1 MIFTEDYNIADKY
14 RLSDGEKI
22 STVEMMPLRFTSLDS
37 AKYGPVLD
45 TPIREA
51 INKYFNFKL
60 PTRNDPNYSFDYDLY
75 VYHLDGVYQEF
86 YCKKFY
92 AYSKVALNPS
102 LWKLFVDG
110 VGQPKIYDVREKI
123 DKFTS
128 ITDVTSTHFT
138 GISLSPTGDLISIR
152 VYDSQYNLAE
162 LEELADNDFLSR
174 INEIPLAS
182 NNLELYSS
190 PICKGSIDVYPD
202 SDLITYRLNFKY
214 AKLFDDN
221 YEGKGIMRYTPN
233 MKELSNSY
241 LDLVSRDG
249 GVMILTGDQVA
260 FIQSKLVGESYF
272 NLEYDVN
279 PDGTVAE
286 VYAYINTVH
295 QFKDLT
301 TQ

>member
-1 MIFTEDYNIADKY
+1 MIFTDDYNIADKY
-14 RLSDGEKI
+14 RLSDGEKV
-22 STVEMMPLRFTSLDS
+22 STVEMMPARFTSLDN

-45 TPIREA
+45 TPVKEA

-60 PTRNDPNYSFDYDLY
+60 FTSNDPNYIFDNDLY

-86 YCKKFY
+86 FCKKFY

-128 ITDVTSTHFT
+128 ISDATCTYFT

-152 VYDSQYNLAE
+152 VYDSQYNLSE
-162 LEELADNDFLSR
+162 LTDNDFLSR
-174 INEIPLAS
+174 VNEIPLAS
-182 NNLELYSS
+182 IFS

-221 YEGKGIMRYTPN
+221 YEGKGIIKYTPN
-233 MKELSNSY
+233 MKDLSRTY

-249 GVMILTGDQVA
+249 GVQVLTGDQVE
-260 FIQSKLVGESYF
+260 FIESKLVGESYF

-286 VYAYINTVH
+286 VYAYIHTVH
-295 QFKDLT
+295 EFKDLT

>member
-14 RLSDGEKI
+14 RLSDGEKV
-22 STVEMMPLRFTSLDS
+22 STVEMMPARFTSLDS

-45 TPIREA
+45 TPIKEA

-60 PTRNDPNYSFDYDLY
+60 PNANDPNYTWDKDLY

-86 YCKKFY
+86 FCKKFY
-92 AYSKVALNPS
+92 SYSSVAINPY
-102 LWKLFVDG
+102 LWKLFADG
-110 VGQPKIYDVREKI
+110 VGQPKIKDVKQKL

-128 ITDVTSTHFT
+128 VTDVTCTHFT
-138 GISLSPTGDLISIR
+138 GITLSPTGELISIR
-152 VYDSQYNLAE
+152 VYDENYDLS
-162 LEELADNDFLSR
+162 ELADNDFLSR
-174 INEIPLAS
+174 VNEIPLAS
-182 NNLELYSS
+182 TDVELYRT

-214 AKLFDDN
+214 SKIFDND
-221 YEGKGIMRYTPN
+221 YKGKGVVRHTPS
-233 MKELSNSY
+233 MKDYAKSY
-241 LDLVSRDG
+241 LDLLSRDG
-249 GVMILTGDQVA
+249 GVKVLTGDQVA
-260 FIQSKLVGESYF
+260 FIESKLVNESYF

-295 QFKDLT
+295 EFKDLT
-301 TQ
+301 T